1 MAELAFEPR
10 YLCQLRFQCFLWYT
24 TATTS
29 PVPSSPSCP
38 PLPPTT
44 QEHPSKHQNAKLIL
58 STLVLV
64 QQTQRES
71 DWELSQIKPAH
82 VFQQEGSLTK
92 TILFHVL
99 HLMSK
104 IQSKIPWHNPPRFT
118 RREMSS
124 WPRQQ
129 QTVPSPRQP
138 QQNWLWNIFAKS
150 GILLIRHHH
159 DFNSLIWCSLTKW
172 TIPWRVFSALGANTG
187 EWVTVILADK
197 ISAFSLYSFRFHQL
211 LSEANREALQ

>member
-104 IQSKIPWHNPPRFT
+104 IQ
-118 RREMSS
+118 
-124 WPRQQ
+124 
-129 QTVPSPRQP
+129 
-138 QQNWLWNIFAKS
+138 
-150 GILLIRHHH
+150 
-159 DFNSLIWCSLTKW
+159 
-172 TIPWRVFSALGANTG
+172 
-187 EWVTVILADK
+187 
-197 ISAFSLYSFRFHQL
+197 RFHDITL
-211 LSEANREALQ
+211 HVLPVEKWAPDRGSSRLCRHPDNLSRTGCETFLQNQGFC